1 LDPLGSE
8 IGIVVCLLSIQ
19 QVLGSQVLGS
29 IDSMSFDIVKIAQAL
44 FLRFS
49 EPKIMKRLMI
59 AALCIFWAGSTQ
71 ISLSADPRDVRRLKQ
86 TGECQKCNLV
96 GANLR
101 YANLRDANLKNANL
115 KNADLTG
122 ANLQNTNLHH
132 ANLTYSSMKNA
143 VIKDTDFSE
152 ANLLGATI
160 DYRELDRG
168 DAKICNAIMPNGVK
182 KETNVEGFF
191 GFGGCRH

>member
-1 LDPLGSE
+1 MKH
-8 IGIVVCLLSIQ
+8 VTVAVLLMLSW
-19 QVLGSQVLGS
+19 V
-29 IDSMSFDIVKIAQAL
+29 
-44 FLRFS
+44 
-49 EPKIMKRLMI
+49 
-59 AALCIFWAGSTQ
+59 GSTQ
-71 ISLSADPRDVRRLKQ
+71 AAHSADPRDVRRLRQ

-101 YANLRDANLKNANL
+101 NANLRDANLKNANL

-122 ANLQNTNLHH
+122 ANLQNANLHR

-143 VIKDTDFSE
+143 VIKNTDFSE
-152 ANLLGATI
+152 ANLRGATI

-168 DAKICNAIMPNGVK
+168 DAKVCNAIMPNGVK
-182 KETNVEGFF
+182 KSTDFDGFF

>member
-1 LDPLGSE
+1 
-8 IGIVVCLLSIQ
+8 
-19 QVLGSQVLGS
+19 
-29 IDSMSFDIVKIAQAL
+29 
-44 FLRFS
+44 
-49 EPKIMKRLMI
+49 MKNITI
-59 AALCIFWAGSTQ
+59 AALLLLSWASSIQ
-71 ISLSADPRDVRRLKQ
+71 VAQSADPRDLRRLRQ

-101 YANLRDANLKNANL
+101 FANLRDVNLKNANL

-122 ANLQNTNLHH
+122 ANLQNTNLHR

-143 VIKDTDFSE
+143 YIKDTDFSE

-160 DYRELDRG
+160 DYRKLDRG
-168 DAKICNAIMPNGVK
+168 DAKVCNAIMPNGVK
-182 KETNVEGFF
+182 KTTDFDGFF

>member
-1 LDPLGSE
+1 MKKVT
-8 IGIVVCLLSIQ
+8 ITALL
-19 QVLGSQVLGS
+19 
-29 IDSMSFDIVKIAQAL
+29 M
-44 FLRFS
+44 
-49 EPKIMKRLMI
+49 
-59 AALCIFWAGSTQ
+59 LCWAGSIQ
-71 ISLSADPRDVRRLKQ
+71 VAHSADPRDMRRLKQ

-101 YANLRDANLKNANL
+101 YANLRDVNLEHANL

-122 ANLQNTNLHH
+122 ANLQNANLHH
-132 ANLTYSSMKNA
+132 ANLTYSSLKNA

-152 ANLLGATI
+152 ANLRGATI

-168 DAKICNAIMPNGVK
+168 DAKVCNAIMPNGIK
-182 KETNVEGFF
+182 KETNFDGFF